1 VKARASR
8 LRAALR
14 ALDRDQRFAAGAAA
28 ALLLTMALP
37 WYDKAV
43 AATGKPIQ
51 SHTIIGL
58 AALSFVEA
66 AIFLVAVGVLVLV
79 LTRAEG
85 ATFQLPTDDGNIV
98 FAAGV
103 WAGALIFY
111 RVLDHPAD
119 VGIQWG
125 LFVAFLVTLV
135 LALAGR
141 RMHVAHRT
149 KAPRTRRT
157 RARPDPHQDA
167 TDLVTWSEVPT
178 SVLPAEGRIPK
189 DRAVRREDARVDVAD
204 PPDAPRRP
212 GNGPRARDRD

>member
-1 VKARASR
+1 VKAGASR
-8 LRAALR
+8 LCAALR

-28 ALLLTMALP
+28 TLLLTMALP

-43 AATGKPIQ
+43 VATGKPIQ
-51 SHTIIGL
+51 SHAIIGL

-85 ATFQLPTDDGNIV
+85 GTFQLPTDDGNVV

-125 LFVAFLVTLV
+125 LFVAFLVTLM
-135 LALAGR
+135 LAFSGR
-141 RMHVAHRT
+141 RMHVTLRAN
-149 KAPRTRRT
+149 APRPRRT
-157 RARPDPHQDA
+157 RSRRDPHEEA

-178 SVLPAEGRIPK
+178 SVLPAEGRIPR
-189 DRAVRREDARVDVAD
+189 DRAVRREDARVDVDD
-204 PPDAPRRP
+204 PPDAPLHR
-212 GNGPRARDRD
+212 GDVPRARDRE

>member
-1 VKARASR
+1 MKGRASR

-14 ALDRDQRFAAGAAA
+14 ALDHEQRFAAGAAA

-43 AATGKPIQ
+43 VATGKPIE
-51 SHTIIGL
+51 SHRIIGL

-66 AIFLVAVGVLVLV
+66 AIFLVAAGVLVLV

-85 ATFQLPTDDGNIV
+85 GTFQLPTDDGNVV

-125 LFVAFLVTLV
+125 LFVAFLVTLL
-135 LALAGR
+135 LAFAGR
-141 RMHVAHRT
+141 RMHVALRAG
-149 KAPRTRRT
+149 APRARRT
-157 RARPDPHQDA
+157 RSRPDPHAEA
-167 TDLVTWSEVPT
+167 TELVTWSEVPT
-178 SVLPAEGRIPK
+178 SVLSTEGRTPR
-189 DRAVRREDARVDVAD
+189 DRAVRREDARVVVDD
-204 PPDAPRRP
+204 PPDAPLP
-212 GNGPRARDRD
+212 GKVPRDRDH

>member
-1 VKARASR
+1 VKGAASR

-14 ALDRDQRFAAGAAA
+14 ALNHDQRFAAGAAA
-28 ALLLTMALP
+28 TLLLTMALP

-43 AATGKPIQ
+43 AAPRKPIESQ
-51 SHTIIGL
+51 TIIGL

-85 ATFQLPTDDGNIV
+85 GTFQLPTDDGNVV

-111 RVLDHPAD
+111 RVIDHPAD

-135 LALAGR
+135 LAFAGR
-141 RMHVAHRT
+141 RMHVALRA

-157 RARPDPHQDA
+157 RSRHDPARED
-167 TDLVTWSEVPT
+167 TELVTWSEVPT
-178 SVLPAEGRIPK
+178 SVVAAEGRIPRG
-189 DRAVRREDARVDVAD
+189 RAVRREDARVDVDD
-204 PPDAPRRP
+204 PPDVPLLP
-212 GNGPRARDRD
+212 GDVPRDRE